1 MERKTKNMPIKN
13 EKRKRVIEHPKM
25 NLSGI
30 VNQVLDRDSI
40 GETVFRALFERKNEP
55 ILCKEILTMCN
66 FKNPEIFDDWII
78 HTKTIGFF
86 VMSGYRIDVYNPN
99 AVLQLDLESFPGLI
113 DVLKKRYQ
121 NI

>member
-40 GETVFRALFERKNEP
+40 GETVFSCSFRT
-55 ILCKEILTMCN
+55 KE
-66 FKNPEIFDDWII
+66 
-78 HTKTIGFF
+78 
-86 VMSGYRIDVYNPN
+86 
-99 AVLQLDLESFPGLI
+99 
-113 DVLKKRYQ
+113 
-121 NI
+121 